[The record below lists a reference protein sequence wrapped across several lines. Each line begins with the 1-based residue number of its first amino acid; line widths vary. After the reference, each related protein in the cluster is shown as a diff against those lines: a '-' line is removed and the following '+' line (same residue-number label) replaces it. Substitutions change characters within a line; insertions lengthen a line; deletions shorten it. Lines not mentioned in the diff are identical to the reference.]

1 MPTVIHDLLW
11 LFFVQARSLARHSC
25 LRAAPALPTSFLQRP
40 APLAVSDRAI
50 ISSSSLSLTGSS
62 PCFAVLLYEDFAQLG
77 ACSAELLYKLTRAF
91 ALAAI
96 RRIRK
101 DHFRLV

>member
-1 MPTVIHDLLW
+1 
-11 LFFVQARSLARHSC
+11 
-25 LRAAPALPTSFLQRP
+25 
-40 APLAVSDRAI
+40 
-50 ISSSSLSLTGSS
+50 
-62 PCFAVLLYEDFAQLG
+62 LYEDFAQLG